1 MQQTYQNMN
10 QVPLQN
16 YTNFLGGSMN
26 LGMQP
31 YQSSGNIMPNNN
43 IMDYMTD
50 PEPTPDYIEE
60 PDFGPGPAPV
70 PGPILPNFTN
80 PIFPD
85 FSNVIPGQ
93 FDLGF
98 LEVKPDVLPPDFDN
112 DNTFP
117 NPNPP
122 APAPSP
128 PAPIFDALD
137 FNQDGSV
144 DVIDI
149 LAGFAQGADI
159 SGLGA
164 AIGAGGFNTTPPLL
178 PPYTGP
184 PIFPDFTDVL
194 PGGDLNLDT
203 EVGTESYLPPY
214 VGPPIFPDF
223 SNIIPG
229 QFDLGFET
237 VPEIIPEPEPE
248 IIPEPVLPDF
258 SEPVFPD
265 FSNVIPGQ
273 LNPDFSQPVFP
284 DFSNVIPGQLDLGLI
299 PYAPDEIDDFIS
311 DEQEEQMTENVEN
324 ILATTQAPQFT
335 GGGGQG
341 GQAARRLYFPG
352 TSGGFASVGTGIG
365 GGGTTLD
372 DLLRRM
378 R

>member
-1 MQQTYQNMN
+1 MHIRGHLTPFSQSLANQGMQQTNQNMN

-31 YQSSGNIMPNNN
+31 YQSSGNMMPNNN

-98 LEVKPDVLPPDFDN
+98 LEVKPDVLPPDFTN
-112 DNTFP
+112 DNTLP

-122 APAPSP
+122 T
-128 PAPIFDALD
+128 FDALD

-144 DVIDI
+144 NALDI
-149 LAGFAQGADI
+149 IAGLAQGADI
-159 SGLGA
+159 SELGG
-164 AIGAGGFNTTPPLL
+164 AIGTGGFNTTPPLL

-194 PGGDLNLDT
+194 PGGDLGL
-203 EVGTESYLPPY
+203 
-214 VGPPIFPDF
+214 
-223 SNIIPG
+223 
-229 QFDLGFET
+229 ET
-237 VPEIIPEPEPE
+237 EPE
-248 IIPEPVLPDF
+248 IIPEPAL
-258 SEPVFPD
+258 
-265 FSNVIPGQ
+265 
-273 LNPDFSQPVFP
+273 PDFSQPVFP
-284 DFSNVIPGQLDLGLI
+284 GLSNVIPGQFNLGLI
-299 PYAPDEIDDFIS
+299 PYEQDEIGDFIS
-311 DEQEEQMTENVEN
+311 DEQEEQMIENVEN

>member
-1 MQQTYQNMN
+1 MHIRGHLTPFSQSLANQGMQQTYQNMN
-10 QVPLQN
+10 QAPLQN

-98 LEVKPDVLPPDFDN
+98 LEVKPDVLPPDFTN
-112 DNTFP
+112 DNTLP

-122 APAPSP
+122 T
-128 PAPIFDALD
+128 FDALD

-144 DVIDI
+144 NALDI
-149 LAGFAQGADI
+149 IAGLAQGADI
-159 SGLGA
+159 SGLGG
-164 AIGAGGFNTTPPLL
+164 AIGTGGFNTTPPLL

-194 PGGDLNLDT
+194 PGGDLNLQT
-203 EVGTESYLPPY
+203 EV
-214 VGPPIFPDF
+214 
-223 SNIIPG
+223 
-229 QFDLGFET
+229 ET
-237 VPEIIPEPEPE
+237 
-248 IIPEPVLPDF
+248 EPVFPDF

-265 FSNVIPGQ
+265 FSDVIPGE
-273 LNPDFSQPVFP
+273 LN
-284 DFSNVIPGQLDLGLI
+284 LDTAEFAGFG
-299 PYAPDEIDDFIS
+299 EQID
-311 DEQEEQMTENVEN
+311 QMIENVDN
-324 ILATTQAPQFT
+324 TLATTQAPQFT